1 MASITEISVEHI
13 HNAYESIR
21 GNIAVE
27 AFYAVVTGFMAVTL
41 IHRLYTVYREV
52 QSNEDGTPTM
62 KDYMNLV
69 WQYVFCIAAV
79 ALFPV
84 LLEALE
90 TVFGKLMDDLQAG
103 FGGKVYDVA
112 DLFQKPIIAQFE
124 KQFSDMSVM
133 DVAGVLLNPV
143 GSSFDYLLA
152 YVAGVIAAPFYMY
165 AQTLFIVGRYMFLL
179 LLELISP
186 VAIACFYNESTRT
199 YFYTWCKNLLICY
212 LMVPAFILA
221 SKFSDAIVCEYVMN
235 TSWNVVL
242 QVLFSLAL
250 KLSLLAIVRGRI
262 HNLF

>member
-90 TVFGKLMDDLQAG
+90 TVVGKLMDELQAG
-103 FGGKVYDVA
+103 FGGKGYDVA

-179 LLELISP
+179 LLELIFP
-186 VAIACFYNESTRT
+186 YVVQEPAG
-199 YFYTWCKNLLICY
+199 LLSDGTGLHPCQQVFGRHR
-212 LMVPAFILA
+212 LRVCHEHLVECRPAGVVFPCVETVPAG
-221 SKFSDAIVCEYVMN
+221 DCER
-235 TSWNVVL
+235 
-242 QVLFSLAL
+242 QDP
-250 KLSLLAIVRGRI
+250 
-262 HNLF
+262 

>member
-1 MASITEISVEHI
+1 
-13 HNAYESIR
+13 
-21 GNIAVE
+21 
-27 AFYAVVTGFMAVTL
+27 
-41 IHRLYTVYREV
+41 
-52 QSNEDGTPTM
+52 
-62 KDYMNLV
+62 
-69 WQYVFCIAAV
+69 
-79 ALFPV
+79 
-84 LLEALE
+84 
-90 TVFGKLMDDLQAG
+90 
-103 FGGKVYDVA
+103 
-112 DLFQKPIIAQFE
+112 
-124 KQFSDMSVM
+124 MSVM
-133 DVAGVLLNPV
+133 DVAGVLLNPI

-165 AQTLFIVGRYMFLL
+165 AQTLFIVGRYMLLL

-199 YFYTWCKNLLICY
+199 YFHTWCKNLLVCY